1 MICIL
6 IISSGKLLGIDKI
19 QPQSDNYFPNNT
31 SYFSKHAVVMNS
43 NRIKRFV
50 KWVYSPEQWP
60 CIDDQ
65 RLELCYLPRP
75 GSMWPSV
82 VRRINICMTL
92 VCVPGPG
99 WSHDTCWM
107 FSSSSQVTRIRW
119 KTRVRISMQNSSGY
133 LNHLQIFLSLFFI
146 FSWTHFLYFPVSH
159 LKSPAHT
166 WENNPS
172 DSPTQESYF
181 RPLLHSSLRNAEQTQ
196 KSKHWK
202 WVKIHL
208 NP

>member
-1 MICIL
+1 MSL
-6 IISSGKLLGIDKI
+6 
-19 QPQSDNYFPNNT
+19 
-31 SYFSKHAVVMNS
+31 FSWTMALYWWPEIRVVL
-43 NRIKRFV
+43 FT
-50 KWVYSPEQWP
+50 QA
-60 CIDDQ
+60 
-65 RLELCYLPRP
+65 RLHVTECSEAYQHLY
-75 GSMWPSV
+75 
-82 VRRINICMTL
+82 
-92 VCVPGPG
+92 
-99 WSHDTCWM
+99 DTCLCPRSRLISWHLLDV
-107 FSSSSQVTRIRW
+107 FIIKSGDTDQVEN
-119 KTRVRISMQNSSGY
+119 KGSHLHAKHFNSSGY